1 MFKARDV
8 LHATMRRDQSAPCQ
22 ISRSRSW
29 VASSETSDVSLIE
42 AIAAGDTAAMQ
53 VLFARHNVQVYRFAL
68 RRLDNEVV
76 AEDVVSDVFIDV
88 WRQAGK
94 FEGRSQVSTW
104 LLAIARHKAIAI
116 ARRSSMTSLDDDA
129 WDSIEDAAD
138 NPEAALQKRQQGS
151 ILLDCFTNLS
161 PAHREIIDLVYYHQK
176 SIDEVSAIIRVPR
189 NTVKTRMLYARQKLA
204 QLLDAQ
210 GITTAVA

>member
-1 MFKARDV
+1 MFKARD
-8 LHATMRRDQSAPCQ
+8 HAAMRRDQSAPCQ

-29 VASSETSDVSLIE
+29 VASSETSDVNLIE

-68 RRLDNEVV
+68 RRLGNEAV

-151 ILLDCFTNLS
+151 VLFDCFTNLS

-176 SIDEVSAIIRVPR
+176 SIDEVAAIIRVPR
-189 NTVKTRMLYARQKLA
+189 NTVKTRMFYARQKLA

>member
-1 MFKARDV
+1 MFKARD
-8 LHATMRRDQSAPCQ
+8 HAAMLTDQSPPCQ

-29 VASSETSDVSLIE
+29 VASSETSDVNLIE

-68 RRLDNEVV
+68 RRLGNEVV
-76 AEDVVSDVFIDV
+76 AEDVVSDVFLDV
-88 WRQAGK
+88 WRQAGRFK
-94 FEGRSQVSTW
+94 GRSPVSTW

-116 ARRSSMTSLDDDA
+116 ARRSSTSLDDDA
-129 WDSIEDAAD
+129 QDSIEDAAD

-176 SIDEVSAIIRVPR
+176 SIDEVAAIIRVPR
-189 NTVKTRMLYARQKLA
+189 NTVKTRMFYARQKLA

>member
-1 MFKARDV
+1 MFKARD
-8 LHATMRRDQSAPCQ
+8 HAAMRRDQSAPCQ

-29 VASSETSDVSLIE
+29 VASSETSDVNLIE

-68 RRLDNEVV
+68 RRLGNEAV
-76 AEDVVSDVFIDV
+76 AEDVVSDVSIDV

-151 ILLDCFTNLS
+151 VLFDCFTNLS

-176 SIDEVSAIIRVPR
+176 SIDEVAAIIRVPR
-189 NTVKTRMLYARQKLA
+189 NTVKTRMFYARQKLA